1 MASENAIALR
11 DGPSQRGTALRKIA
25 LDEGPDAKPIQEQLR
40 NAITEQAV
48 RVIELFREWDENGDG
63 QVSKKEF
70 RKAMP
75 LLGLE
80 VPTVEVDKLF
90 DAWDPDK
97 SGSLELSELNKILRR
112 GGTIELS
119 DDLKPGAAGEI
130 VLESKAK
137 FALRKGKLQNAG
149 SRVLAAVKLQAG
161 STKPLDEQLR
171 EALAKNAVRV
181 IDLFKEWDADGDGTV
196 SKAEFRRAMPM
207 LGVEV
212 APEVIDT
219 LFDRFDPDKS
229 GSIEMGEISKM
240 MRRTDTGYV
249 AGPHVEVQTSAS
261 TKIAIRKGLDDDSIS
276 PLGQW
281 LLSEMDANNDGEIS
295 RAELAASLE
304 TTTFVEIELFRELD
318 ADQSGAVSKREFR
331 KGMKTLGL
339 EVPKEDVN
347 KLFDSWDPDGSGSLE
362 FQELNKILKRGGGRM
377 EKKRKTDAIT
387 QARAPRRRRASGSRG
402 RVGSKRR
409 VTRCANRACQSR
421 IRIRD

>member
-1 MASENAIALR
+1 
-11 DGPSQRGTALRKIA
+11 
-25 LDEGPDAKPIQEQLR
+25 
-40 NAITEQAV
+40 
-48 RVIELFREWDENGDG
+48 
-63 QVSKKEF
+63 
-70 RKAMP
+70 MP

-149 SRVLAAVKLQAG
+149 RGCSPRRCRPAAPSRSTRTAGAAERRPRDRPLQG
-161 STKPLDEQLR
+161 MGCR
-171 EALAKNAVRV
+171 RR
-181 IDLFKEWDADGDGTV
+181 WHV

-240 MRRTDTGYV
+240 MRRTDRGTSPARTSRCRRRRRRRSRSARARRRLDLAARPV
-249 AGPHVEVQTSAS
+249 AARRWTPTTTA
-261 TKIAIRKGLDDDSIS
+261 R
-276 PLGQW
+276 
-281 LLSEMDANNDGEIS
+281 S
-295 RAELAASLE
+295 RAPSCRLARDDHL
-304 TTTFVEIELFRELD
+304 VEIELELD

-331 KGMKTLGL
+331 KGMKTPVSRCQGGRQQALRL
-339 EVPKEDVN
+339 V
-347 KLFDSWDPDGSGSLE
+347 GSRREWLLE
-362 FQELNKILKRGGGRM
+362 FQELNKILV
-377 EKKRKTDAIT
+377 
-387 QARAPRRRRASGSRG
+387 RRRPNGEEAED
-402 RVGSKRR
+402 RR
-409 VTRCANRACQSR
+409 HHAGKGAAQATRER
-421 IRIRD
+421 IEREGGQ